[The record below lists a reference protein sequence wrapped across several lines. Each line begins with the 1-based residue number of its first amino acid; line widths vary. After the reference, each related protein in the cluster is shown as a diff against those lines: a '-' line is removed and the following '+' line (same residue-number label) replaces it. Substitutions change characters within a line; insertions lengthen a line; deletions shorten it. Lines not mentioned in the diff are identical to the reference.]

1 MLLKSLLL
9 PLALLQATSALS
21 IKSPQVDASDK
32 HQLQARAWVAQSF
45 PTETVS
51 NRLSE
56 TIEVPFS
63 CLGSQSPGICFTVAA
78 VGVTLYKVGNFLHYH
93 AVHTTN
99 SQARGVVYFIFA
111 NGKVPIEYGPG
122 INGRPGSMFVDSRM
136 GPGVKLQGKI
146 THLTLPIPIL
156 V

>member
-9 PLALLQATSALS
+9 PLALLQATSEGVGCSVL
-21 IKSPQVDASDK
+21 
-32 HQLQARAWVAQSF
+32 

-56 TIEVPFS
+56 TIDVPFS

-78 VGVTLYKVGNFLHYH
+78 VGVTLYKVGNYLHYH

-99 SQARGVVYFIFA
+99 SQARGVVDLLFA

-122 INGRPGSMFVDSRM
+122 INGLPGKIFVDSRM
-136 GPGVKLQGKI
+136 GPGVKLQK
-146 THLTLPIPIL
+146 
-156 V
+156 

>member
-21 IKSPQVDASDK
+21 I
-32 HQLQARAWVAQSF
+32 
-45 PTETVS
+45 
-51 NRLSE
+51 N
-56 TIEVPFS
+56 S

-78 VGVTLYKVGNFLHYH
+78 VGVTLYKVGNHLHYH
-93 AVHTTN
+93 AVHTIN
-99 SQARGVVYFIFA
+99 PQARGFVNFVFA
-111 NGKVPIEYGPG
+111 NGRVPVEYGPG
-122 INGRPGSMFVDSRM
+122 INGLAGKIWVDSRM
-136 GPGVKLQGKI
+136 GPGVKLQKKI